1 MRRTYT
7 PGLGFSGVGLYMGAN
22 TVEHGPHTA
31 INGAGNDNLFEHN
44 VVSHVTFE
52 CTDTGAFYVGRSWA
66 QRGNV
71 ARYNSFD
78 TIRPTEKLAQV
89 SCSQVRKRAFTVNVL
104 PPLVLCCLVAP
115 TSLLTHAA
123 YPSPASSLAALA
135 AAAAAGPPERLLPR

>member
-7 PGLGFSGVGLYMGAN
+7 PGLGFSGAGLYVGGNM
-22 TVEHGPHTA
+22 VEHGPHTA
-31 INGAGNDNLFEHN
+31 IQGGGNDNLFEHN

-78 TIRPTEKLAQV
+78 TIRPTEKLAQQ
-89 SCSQVRKRAFTVNVL
+89 SCSQVMHCACNVCSL
-104 PPLVLCCLVAP
+104 RTYAPQMRSPLL
-115 TSLLTHAA
+115 
-123 YPSPASSLAALA
+123 
-135 AAAAAGPPERLLPR
+135 